1 MKRRDCLKAGLTL
14 PLLPMLLKAGP
25 AFAAM
30 RSRVRPGAAGW
41 PAAAEWDRLS
51 RAVGGRLSVPQSPF
65 LADAAT
71 RAAALEQLQNPFFL
85 GDAPALTPT
94 RG

>member
-51 RAVGGRLSVPQSPF
+51 RAVGGISRMRSVRPSHGV
-65 LADAAT
+65 D
-71 RAAALEQLQNPFFL
+71 
-85 GDAPALTPT
+85 
-94 RG
+94 